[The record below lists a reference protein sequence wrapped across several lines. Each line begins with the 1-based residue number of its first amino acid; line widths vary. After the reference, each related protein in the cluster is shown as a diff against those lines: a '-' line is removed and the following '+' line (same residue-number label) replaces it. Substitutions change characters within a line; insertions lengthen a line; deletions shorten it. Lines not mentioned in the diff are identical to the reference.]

1 MSSVV
6 DIRTFFASG
15 PVPTL
20 VLLDLQQDWFS
31 GARSLDPHHSTDAL
45 RNCREALAH
54 ARRMGFP
61 VAFVRRSNGS
71 GPFSSAAATARWIER
86 FEPHGS
92 DMVFER
98 DKPSCFASPLF
109 ADVMATSGAPIVL
122 AGFSGEAACL
132 ASALDAFHRGH
143 DFTFLSDASA
153 SRTMGGT
160 AADQVHALLIQVIQL
175 YGAVTDTERWVRTT
189 KSMRAHR

>member
-20 VLLDLQQDWFS
+20 VLLDLQQDCIA
-31 GARSLDPHHSTDAL
+31 GARGLDLDQSARAL
-45 RNCREALAH
+45 RNCRDALAH

-61 VAFVRRSNGS
+61 VAFVRRSSPTGL
-71 GPFSSAAATARWIER
+71 FSPCAAARWIER

-98 DKPSCFASPLF
+98 DKPSCFASPFF
-109 ADVMATSGAPIVL
+109 ADAVARSPIVL
-122 AGFSGEAACL
+122 AGFSGELACL
-132 ASALDAFHRGH
+132 SSAIDAFHRGH
-143 DFTFLSDASA
+143 DVTFLSDASA
-153 SRTMGGT
+153 SRAVGNA
-160 AADQVHALLIQVIQL
+160 AADQVHAFLTQVIRL
-175 YGAVTDTERWVRTT
+175 YGAVADTARWVRNTAAA
-189 KSMRAHR
+189 KAYSRL